1 MTIPILYHDRRLPE
15 HRRNLSQW
23 LIDQGIREVD
33 GAIVMD
39 PLAIGIKTAELMVDL
54 EHAGIKRYRSG
65 QWAVPSEEVRN
76 MLAGELG
83 VKRLTKP

>member
-1 MTIPILYHDRRLPE
+1 LYPAGLY
-15 HRRNLSQW
+15 LSQW
-23 LIDQGIREVD
+23 LIDQRIREVD
-33 GAIVMD
+33 GAIIMD

-76 MLAGELG
+76 MLAEELG
-83 VKRLTKP
+83 VKRRTKP